1 MLLKSCPLFGVTW
14 VNSRQFYLL
23 FRNKRFMPYEIF
35 QWNAPNSY
43 FCNSKNTL
51 TYFVFHFS
59 FLATIHFTHSQ
70 LAISILKV
78 PSCMADWLG
87 WSNKQLWKFSQHIN
101 LNNYNWKK
109 SLSMNPNC
117 HLNVNKRALPVHVVV
132 WFFLKEWSDRLYQN
146 SPRHLLGKEIKSSKM
161 KWKI

>member
-1 MLLKSCPLFGVTW
+1 ML
-14 VNSRQFYLL
+14 
-23 FRNKRFMPYEIF
+23 YEIF
-35 QWNAPNSY
+35 QRNAPNSC

-87 WSNKQLWKFSQHIN
+87 WSYWEQGN
-101 LNNYNWKK
+101 
-109 SLSMNPNC
+109 
-117 HLNVNKRALPVHVVV
+117 HLNVNYSVILG
-132 WFFLKEWSDRLYQN
+132 WFGQQ
-146 SPRHLLGKEIKSSKM
+146 
-161 KWKI
+161 